1 MSLKLI
7 LGPMYSGKSFELI
20 KTIREL
26 KILDLPYMVVKP
38 KIDDRY
44 TKEDFICTHNMDKE
58 RCICLSDMNDIY
70 KYKLTEYKFI
80 IIDEGQFISNLVSVT
95 KNLVD
100 NYGLNVVIAGLDGNF
115 KREPIGDIL
124 QLVPFSEVVIKNNS
138 KCIKCKD
145 RTEAP
150 FTFKTSLNNDVIDV
164 GSVNKYI
171 PLCRKHYIESTL
183 LKNSLKDKNINININ
198 NSK

>member
-183 LKNSLKDKNINININ
+183 LKNSLKEKNININ

>member
-58 RCICLSDMNDIY
+58 KCISLSDMNDIY

-124 QLVPFSEVVIKNNS
+124 QLIPFSEVVIKKNS

-150 FTFKTSLNNDVIDV
+150 FTFKTSLNDDVVDV

-171 PLCRKHYIESTL
+171 PLCRKHYIESTI
-183 LKNSLKDKNINININ
+183 LKNSLKKKNIN

>member
-20 KTIREL
+20 RTIREL

-44 TKEDFICTHNMDKE
+44 TKEDYICTHNMDKE
-58 RCICLSDMNDIY
+58 KCVTVSDMKDVYNY
-70 KYKLTEYKFI
+70 KISDFKFI
-80 IIDEGQFISNLVSVT
+80 IIDEGQFINNLVPVT
-95 KNLVD
+95 KDLVD
-100 NYGLNVVIAGLDGNF
+100 NYQIDVVIAGLDGDF

-124 QLVPFSEVVIKNNS
+124 QLIPFSDIVIKKNS

-150 FTFKTSLNNDVIDV
+150 FTFKTTLNDSVIDV

-171 PLCRKHYIESTL
+171 PLCRKHYIESTI
-183 LKNSLKDKNINININ
+183 LKNQIISL
-198 NSK
+198 

>member
-7 LGPMYSGKSFELI
+7 IGPMYSGKSFELI
-20 KTIREL
+20 RTIREL
-26 KILDLPYMVVKP
+26 KILELPYIVVKP

-44 TKEDFICTHNMDKE
+44 TKEDFICTHTMDKE
-58 RCICLSDMNDIY
+58 KCISVSDMNDIY
-70 KYKLTEYKFI
+70 KYELTDYKFI
-80 IIDEGQFISNLVSVT
+80 IIDEGQFIRNLVPVT

-100 NYGLNVVIAGLDGNF
+100 VMGKNVVIAGLDGNF

-124 QLVPFSEVVIKNNS
+124 QLIPFSDTVIKKNS

-150 FTFKTSLNNDVIDV
+150 FTFKTTLNDDVEDV

-171 PLCRKHYIESTL
+171 PLCRKHYIDSTIF
-183 LKNSLKDKNINININ
+183 KNAVKCKLAR
-198 NSK
+198 NSI

>member
-183 LKNSLKDKNINININ
+183 LKNSLKDKNININ